1 MMTSYELLEARSK
14 ANLLLRLRDDLDAI
28 EFLPVAERMPART
41 EALRVARIEYG
52 STWDED
58 GVMDALD
65 DADDEWKEPNVDETN
80 LIKARA
86 KLVTV
91 GAS

>member
-1 MMTSYELLEARSK
+1 MTNRELLEAQNK
-14 ANLLLRLRDDLDAI
+14 ANLLLRLRDELDAI
-28 EFLPVAERMPART
+28 EFLPIAERMPART

-52 STWDED
+52 SAWDED
-58 GVMDALD
+58 DVMGTLDA
-65 DADDEWKEPNVDETN
+65 ADDEWKEPNVDETN